1 MFKNQRNISKMAKAE
16 MLKRYKR
23 GETVE
28 HIAKEMK
35 RHAVTIHRHLRKLGA
50 IPESIST
57 KLKMEKEQDKEA
69 MKAIRKRNTLDL
81 KIGDSVKYS
90 IKGNEDSDS
99 GRKNVRDGKI
109 ISITD
114 FIIAIKNENGY
125 VECVNRSAINT
136 ETFAHKIRKVR

>member
-1 MFKNQRNISKMAKAE
+1 MFDKQCNVSKAEKAE
-16 MLKRYKR
+16 MLKRYKQ

-28 HIAKEMK
+28 QIAKEMK
-35 RHAVTIHRHLRKLGA
+35 RHVVTIHRHLRELGA

-69 MKAIRKRNTLDL
+69 MMAVRKRNALDL

-136 ETFAHKIRKVR
+136 ETFAHKIRKVK

>member
-1 MFKNQRNISKMAKAE
+1 MFDKQCNVSKAEKAE
-16 MLKRYKR
+16 MLKRYKQ

-28 HIAKEMK
+28 QIAKEMK

-69 MKAIRKRNTLDL
+69 MKAIRKRNALDL

-114 FIIAIKNENGY
+114 FIIAKKNEKGY
-125 VECVNRSAINT
+125 EECVNRSEINK
-136 ETFAHKIRKVR
+136 ET

>member
-1 MFKNQRNISKMAKAE
+1 MFENQRNISKEEKAE
-16 MLKRYKR
+16 MLKRYEQ

-28 HIAKEMK
+28 QIAEKMK
-35 RHAVTIHRHLRKLGA
+35 RTEWTIHRHLRELGVL
-50 IPESIST
+50 PESVSK
-57 KLKMEKEQDKEA
+57 KLKIEEQQDKEA
-69 MKAIRKRNTLDL
+69 MKAVKKRNTLDL
-81 KIGDSVKYS
+81 KIGDTVKYS

-125 VECVNRSAINT
+125 VECITRNAINT
-136 ETFAHKIRKVR
+136 MTFAHKIRKI

>member
-1 MFKNQRNISKMAKAE
+1 MFDKQCNVSKAEKAE
-16 MLKRYKR
+16 MLKRYER

-28 HIAKEMK
+28 QIAKEMK
-35 RHAVTIHRHLRKLGA
+35 RHAVTIHRHLRELGA
-50 IPESIST
+50 ISESIST
-57 KLKMEKEQDKEA
+57 KLKIEKQQDKEA
-69 MKAIRKRNTLDL
+69 MMAVRKRNTLDL

-109 ISITD
+109 IIITD
-114 FIIAIKNENGY
+114 FIIAIRNENGY

-136 ETFAHKIRKVR
+136 ETFSHKIRKVK

>member
-1 MFKNQRNISKMAKAE
+1 MFENQRNISKEEKAE
-16 MLKRYKR
+16 MLKRYKQ

-28 HIAKEMK
+28 QIAEKMK
-35 RHAVTIHRHLRKLGA
+35 RHEVTIHRHLREMGVL
-50 IPESIST
+50 PSST
-57 KLKMEKEQDKEA
+57 SKKLKIEKEQDKEA
-69 MKAIRKRNTLDL
+69 MKAIEKRNTLDL

-125 VECVNRSAINT
+125 VECITRNAINT
-136 ETFAHKIRKVR
+136 MTFAHKIRKI

>member
-1 MFKNQRNISKMAKAE
+1 MFDKQCNVSKAE

-28 HIAKEMK
+28 QVAKEMK
-35 RHAVTIHRHLRKLGA
+35 RHVVTIHRHLRKLGA

-69 MKAIRKRNTLDL
+69 MKAIRKRNALDL

-90 IKGNEDSDS
+90 IKGSDS

>member
-1 MFKNQRNISKMAKAE
+1 MFKNQRNISKADKAE
-16 MLKRYKR
+16 MLKRYEQ

-28 HIAKEMK
+28 RIAEKMK
-35 RHAVTIHRHLRKLGA
+35 RTEWTIHRHLREIGA
-50 IPESIST
+50 LPESVSK
-57 KLKMEKEQDKEA
+57 KLKIEKQQDNEA
-69 MKAIRKRNTLDL
+69 MKAIKKRNTLDL
-81 KIGDSVKYS
+81 KVGDSVKYS

-125 VECVNRSAINT
+125 VECITRNAINT
-136 ETFAHKIRKVR
+136 VVFAHKIRKV

>member
-1 MFKNQRNISKMAKAE
+1 MFDKQCNVSKAEKAE

-28 HIAKEMK
+28 QIAKEMK
-35 RHAVTIHRHLRKLGA
+35 RHVVTIHRHLRGLGA

-57 KLKMEKEQDKEA
+57 KLKIEKQQDKEA
-69 MKAIRKRNTLDL
+69 MMAVRKRNTLDL

-90 IKGNEDSDS
+90 IKGNEDSDR

>member
-1 MFKNQRNISKMAKAE
+1 MYSEETQNYELVTLSEIKFAE
-16 MLKRYKR
+16 GTPHCYYGKSY
-23 GETVE
+23 
-28 HIAKEMK
+28 
-35 RHAVTIHRHLRKLGA
+35 
-50 IPESIST
+50 
-57 KLKMEKEQDKEA
+57 
-69 MKAIRKRNTLDL
+69 L
-81 KIGDSVKYS
+81 KIGDTVKYS

>member
-1 MFKNQRNISKMAKAE
+1 MFKNQRNISKADKAE
-16 MLKRYKR
+16 MLKRYER

-28 HIAKEMK
+28 QIAEKMK
-35 RHAVTIHRHLRKLGA
+35 RTEWTIHRHLREMGVL
-50 IPESIST
+50 PESVSK
-57 KLKMEKEQDKEA
+57 KLKIEKQQDNEA
-69 MKAIRKRNTLDL
+69 KKAIRKRNTLDL

-136 ETFAHKIRKVR
+136 ETFAHKIRKVK

>member
-1 MFKNQRNISKMAKAE
+1 MFDKQCNVSKAEKAE
-16 MLKRYKR
+16 MLKRYKQ

-28 HIAKEMK
+28 QIAKEMK
-35 RHAVTIHRHLRKLGA
+35 RHVVTIHRHLRKLGA

-69 MKAIRKRNTLDL
+69 MKAIRKRNALDL

-99 GRKNVRDGKI
+99 GCKNVRDGKI

-114 FIIAIKNENGY
+114 FVIAIKNENGY

-136 ETFAHKIRKVR
+136 ETFAHKIRKVK